1 MALITLEEY
10 KTLNKIT
17 KTEEDE
23 VLQMLIDNVSAI
35 IQSYIGRPLW
45 DTGEVYEDVIDI
57 DYETNSIYLEHYP
70 VTELLEVTQI
80 DPSYYD
86 SSVHFP
92 VVLSTLV
99 LDKKNG
105 KLIRTGHRSIWPQG
119 FGAVIVRYSAG
130 AYDASTIPL
139 ELKQAASDLVK
150 YYKNEE
156 YKDSKSMRGATINN
170 NTGSGNSNS
179 PSTNF
184 PPHIQRVLD
193 LYK

>member
-45 DTGEVYEDVIDI
+45 NTGELLEEVIDI
-57 DYETNSIYLEHYP
+57 DYETDSIYLDQYP
-70 VTELLEVTQI
+70 VNELVSVTQI
-80 DPSYYD
+80 DPSYAD

-92 VVLSTLV
+92 VALSTIV
-99 LDKKNG
+99 LDRKNG
-105 KLIRTGHRSIWPQG
+105 KLIRTGHKNTWPQG
-119 FGAVIVRYSAG
+119 RGAVIVQYEAG
-130 AYDASTIPL
+130 PMFNTVPL